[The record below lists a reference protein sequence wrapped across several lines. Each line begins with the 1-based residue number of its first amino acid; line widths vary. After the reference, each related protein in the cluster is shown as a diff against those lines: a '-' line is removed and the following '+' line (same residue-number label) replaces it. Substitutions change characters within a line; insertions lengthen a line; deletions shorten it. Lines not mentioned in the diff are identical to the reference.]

1 MQLRAGGTVKEK
13 RKRVT
18 IRTGQAKALVE
29 AIFEMAGIGDK
40 YKAQPHEAP
49 LSPFCPRRPA

>member
-29 AIFEMAGIGDK
+29 ALFEKAGIGDK

-49 LSPFCPRRPA
+49 LSPLRPRRPA

>member
-29 AIFEMAGIGDK
+29 ALFEKAGIGDK

-49 LSPFCPRRPA
+49 LSPFCPR